1 MRTITHIICILFALT
16 SVITACGGGGGGG
29 STSTPNDPGALS
41 LWIERGKIDSG
52 DLCHVRVD
60 IREPNSNG
68 VILKIRFP
76 TSIKY
81 SEGSAVLFAGDD
93 GARWVTPTFS
103 ETVDT
108 FRYLIFF
115 LRARPGDLGG
125 HLALELDVKGIKG
138 DRNASIAVD
147 LDNNDPNVPDAR
159 EFDPRRPRFSAL
171 EERGITIT
179 DDSEGATPSDDSS
192 SGTPTP
198 TPSATENTGG

>member
-1 MRTITHIICILFALT
+1 MRQITLTLSTLFALI

-29 STSTPNDPGALS
+29 GASTPNDPGALS

-52 DLCHVRVD
+52 DLCHVRID

-68 VILKIRFP
+68 VVLKVRFP

-81 SEGSAVLFAGDD
+81 SDGSAVLFAGDD
-93 GARWVTPTFS
+93 GARWVDPAFS

-108 FRYLIFF
+108 FRYLVFF
-115 LRARPGDLGG
+115 LRTRPGDLGG

-138 DRNASIAVD
+138 DRDATIAVD

-179 DDSEGATPSDDSS
+179 DDSEGSASPDDTS

-198 TPSATENTGG
+198 TPTATTSTGG